1 MHGGTLLCM
10 WMYTEE
16 EHHCY
21 LVASL
26 ATFQLEEVSYS
37 HNSYQENIYQEIKSI
52 ELSRPICCYNNSPAQ
67 MGKKLHALLSRVDPR
82 SYSLIERAATG
93 RVR

>member
-26 ATFQLEEVSYS
+26 ATFQLEVVSYC
-37 HNSYQENIYQEIKSI
+37 IAII
-52 ELSRPICCYNNSPAQ
+52 VT
-67 MGKKLHALLSRVDPR
+67 KKIFTKKSRVL
-82 SYSLIERAATG
+82 S
-93 RVR
+93 